1 MTDTLTVLLGS
12 QVAGTLTRAKSGK
25 LTFVYDDA
33 YRGAEAPTPLS
44 VSMPPQI
51 RSHPDRVVVPWLW
64 GLLPDNDAVLARWAR
79 RFSVSATTPFGLL
92 ASPVGQDCAGAVRFV
107 APDSLDAA
115 LGRPGRVRWLTDDE
129 VAARLA
135 ELRQDPTA
143 WLGGDFAGRF
153 SLAGA
158 QAKTALYRHSD
169 GRLGLP
175 VGAAATSHILKP
187 AISGFDDHDLNEHLC
202 LQAAAIAGLPAVRS
216 ELVSFGAET
225 AILIERYDRIRSGRA
240 LIRVHQEDLCQALGV
255 APTAKYQADGG
266 PGPVE
271 VAALLRR
278 VMPARVAEEGVARFA
293 DALIWNWLIAGT
305 DAHAKNYS
313 LLLSGGQVRLAPLY
327 DVASALPYGT
337 RERKL
342 RLAMK
347 LGDDYRLHDP
357 RPSTWSAL
365 SAQLG
370 IARDGLVERAARLA
384 AAAPDAFSGA
394 AAAVHGVAN
403 DLPGRLVDA
412 VTARAARCAAGLPG

>member
-1 MTDTLTVLLGS
+1 MTDALTVLLGS
-12 QVAGTLTRAKSGK
+12 EVAGTLTRAKGGK
-25 LTFVYDDA
+25 LSFVYDDT
-33 YRGAEAPTPLS
+33 YRRAEAPTPLS
-44 VSMPPQI
+44 VSMPPQV
-51 RSHPDRVVVPWLW
+51 RSHPDRVVLPWLW

-115 LGRPGRVRWLTDDE
+115 LVRPGRVRWLTDDE
-129 VAARLA
+129 VAARLG

-143 WLGGDFAGRF
+143 WLGGDFTGRF

-169 GRLGLP
+169 GRWGLP

-187 AISGFDDHDLNEHLC
+187 ALAGFDDHDLNEHLC
-202 LQAAAIAGLPAVRS
+202 LRAAAIAGLPAVRS

-225 AILIERYDRIRSGRA
+225 AILTERYDRLRSGRA

-255 APTAKYQADGG
+255 APTAKYQAGGG

-293 DALIWNWLIAGT
+293 DGLIWNWLIAGT

-327 DVASALPYGT
+327 DVASALPYGAH
-337 RERKL
+337 ERKL

-347 LGDDYRLHDP
+347 FGDDYGLHDR
-357 RPSTWSAL
+357 RPSKWTAL

-370 IARDGLVERAARLA
+370 IDRDGLVERAARLA
-384 AAAPDAFSGA
+384 DAAPDAFSVA
-394 AAAVHGVAN
+394 AADVHGVAS

-412 VTARAARCAAGLPG
+412 VAARATRCAASLRG

>member
-1 MTDTLTVLLGS
+1 
-12 QVAGTLTRAKSGK
+12 
-25 LTFVYDDA
+25 
-33 YRGAEAPTPLS
+33 
-44 VSMPPQI
+44 
-51 RSHPDRVVVPWLW
+51 HHDRVVVPWLW
-64 GLLPDNDAVLARWAR
+64 GLLPDNDSVLARWAR
-79 RFSVSATTPFGLL
+79 RFAVSATAPFGLL

-107 APDSLDAA
+107 APDGLDAA
-115 LGRPGRVRWLTDDE
+115 LGRPGRVRWLTDGE

-135 ELRQDPTA
+135 ELRRDPTA
-143 WLGGDFAGRF
+143 WLGGDFTGRF

-187 AISGFDDHDLNEHLC
+187 AMAGFEDHDLNEHLC
-202 LQAAAIAGLPAVRS
+202 LQAAALVGLQVVRS
-216 ELVSFGAET
+216 ELASFGAET
-225 AILIERYDRIRSGRA
+225 AILIERYDRSRSGRA

-271 VAALLRR
+271 VAALLGR
-278 VMPARVAEEGVARFA
+278 VMPARVAEEAVARFA
-293 DALIWNWLIAGT
+293 DALIWNWLIGGT

-313 LLLSGGQVRLAPLY
+313 LLLSGGHVRLAPLY
-327 DVASALPYGT
+327 DLASALPYDT
-337 RERKL
+337 HERKL

-347 LGDDYRLHDP
+347 FGDDYRLHDP
-357 RPSTWSAL
+357 RPGTWTAL

-370 IARDGLVERAARLA
+370 IDRERLVERAAQLA
-384 AAAPDAFSGA
+384 AATPDAFSTA
-394 AAAVHGVAN
+394 ATAVQGVVS
-403 DLPGRLVDA
+403 DLPARLADA

>member
-1 MTDTLTVLLGS
+1 M
-12 QVAGTLTRAKSGK
+12 
-25 LTFVYDDA
+25 
-33 YRGAEAPTPLS
+33 
-44 VSMPPQI
+44 
-51 RSHPDRVVVPWLW
+51 
-64 GLLPDNDAVLARWAR
+64 
-79 RFSVSATTPFGLL
+79 
-92 ASPVGQDCAGAVRFV
+92 
-107 APDSLDAA
+107 
-115 LGRPGRVRWLTDDE
+115 
-129 VAARLA
+129 AARLA

-143 WLGGDFAGRF
+143 WLGGDFTGRF

-169 GRLGLP
+169 GRWGLP

-187 AISGFDDHDLNEHLC
+187 AIAGFDDHDLNEHLC
-202 LQAAAIAGLPAVRS
+202 LQAAAIAGLPVVRS

-225 AILIERYDRIRSGRA
+225 AILIERYDRLRSGRA

-255 APTAKYQADGG
+255 APTTKYQADGG

-271 VAALLRR
+271 VATLLRR

-293 DALIWNWLIAGT
+293 DALIWNWLIGGT

-327 DVASALPYGT
+327 DVASALPCGAH
-337 RERKL
+337 ERKL

-357 RPSTWSAL
+357 RSSAWAAL
-365 SAQLG
+365 SAHLG
-370 IARDGLVERAARLA
+370 IDRDGLVERAARLA
-384 AAAPDAFSGA
+384 AAAPDAFSA
-394 AAAVHGVAN
+394 AAADVHGVAS

-412 VTARAARCAAGLPG
+412 VTARAARCAASLPG

>member
-1 MTDTLTVLLGS
+1 MTDTLTVLVGN
-12 QVAGTLTRAKSGK
+12 QVAGTLTRAKGGK
-25 LTFVYDDA
+25 LAFVYDDA
-33 YRGAEAPTPLS
+33 YRSAEAPTPLS

-107 APDSLDAA
+107 APDTLDAA
-115 LGRPGRVRWLTDDE
+115 LGRPGRVRWLTNDE
-129 VAARLA
+129 VAARVA

-143 WLGGDFAGRF
+143 WLGGDFTGRF

-158 QAKTALYRHSD
+158 QAKTALYRHTD
-169 GRLGLP
+169 GRWGLP

-187 AISGFDDHDLNEHLC
+187 AIAGFDDHDLNEHLC
-202 LQAAAIAGLPAVRS
+202 LRAAALAGLPAVRS
-216 ELVSFGAET
+216 ELVSFGAEK

-240 LIRVHQEDLCQALGV
+240 LVRVHQEDLCQALGV

-327 DVASALPYGT
+327 DVASALPYGAH
-337 RERKL
+337 ERKL

-347 LGDDYRLHDP
+347 LGDDYRLHDR
-357 RPSTWSAL
+357 RPSTWAAL

-370 IARDGLVERAARLA
+370 IDRDGLVERAAQLVA
-384 AAAPDAFSGA
+384 VAPDAFSA
-394 AAAVHGVAN
+394 AAAVYGVAS

-412 VTARAARCAAGLPG
+412 VAARAARCAASLPG